1 MTANDLPTI
10 NAILNLISTFFLITG
25 FVLIRKGEKEKHKK
39 AMIAA
44 LISSALFLISY
55 LIYHSQVGSVPY
67 PHHDWTRPVY
77 FIVLVPHIILAA
89 IMAPFILAAVYHAL
103 RQQFEQHKK
112 LVKWVWP
119 VWIYVSISG
128 VLIYLMLYG
137 V

>member
-10 NAILNLISTFFLITG
+10 NAIFNIISTIFLITG
-25 FVLIRKGEKEKHKK
+25 FVFIRRGDRDKHKK

-44 LISSALFLISY
+44 LLSSTLFLICY
-55 LIYHSQVGSVPY
+55 LIYHAQVGSVPY

-77 FIVLVPHIILAA
+77 FIILIPHIILAA
-89 IMAPFILAAVYHAL
+89 IMGPFIVAAVYHAL
-103 RQQFEQHKK
+103 RQQFDKHTK

-128 VLIYLMLYG
+128 VLIYFMLYG
-137 V
+137 I